1 MLRSELVEKLESRDS
16 LEIQGTGLA
25 GEVQY
30 TGDGEKK
37 NTRKIKN

>member
-1 MLRSELVEKLESRDS
+1 MLRRELVEKLESRDS
-16 LEIQGTGLA
+16 LETRGTELG